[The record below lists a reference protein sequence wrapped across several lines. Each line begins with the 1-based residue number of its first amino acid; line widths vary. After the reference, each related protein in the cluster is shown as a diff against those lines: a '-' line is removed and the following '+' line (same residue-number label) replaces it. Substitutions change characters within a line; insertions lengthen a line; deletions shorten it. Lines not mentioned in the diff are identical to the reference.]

1 MSLTSDLMELREE
14 DIQAHYAAAL
24 ALLEGFDHTPRI
36 GQARQGAD
44 LPARSSGIVRARR
57 FRSTTPGM
65 VTRSTQRPEGVR
77 LLERIE
83 AADGGDVLISPLQ
96 ATVMNSLR
104 RSVAIA
110 LAMGQG
116 FAERTG
122 LDGLKRA
129 NLQGSLAAG
138 QKQDFAEL
146 LAA

>member
-77 LLERIE
+77 LLERRARDGRIQDVVRIE
-83 AADGGDVLISPLQ
+83 ALDAAVERAGGL
-96 ATVMNSLR
+96 
-104 RSVAIA
+104 VA
-110 LAMGQG
+110 
-116 FAERTG
+116 
-122 LDGLKRA
+122 
-129 NLQGSLAAG
+129 
-138 QKQDFAEL
+138 L
-146 LAA
+146 LAAVVLRHTH